1 MVTEESIIV
10 TPLSL
15 LPLSVLPALPPL
27 ILLPASIDKL
37 LDFNVPVA
45 GTH

>member
-15 LPLSVLPALPPL
+15 PPL
-27 ILLPASIDKL
+27 VLLPASIDKL